1 MSSQNTV
8 RVPPL
13 ARFSF
18 ATDEQGQIAKTLRL
32 APTTDYTGSIV
43 AAAIR

>member
-1 MSSQNTV
+1 MV

-18 ATDEQGQIAKTLRL
+18 AAGKQGEIAKTLRL
-32 APTTDYTGSIV
+32 APAPLDYTGN
-43 AAAIR
+43 AAAV